1 MRAARAELFVRGAVL
16 FVRGAGLVIAG
27 AALLLAGCGPGERE
41 VETRHRFMAMGT
53 LVEVTTWGV
62 PQDEGEAAARAVEE
76 LFHKLH
82 LAWHP
87 RGEGALG
94 ELNRSLAADGQA
106 RPDPDLEPLLRRAAA
121 LSRVSSGLFQPA
133 MGRLVALW
141 GFSAEDTVPEAP
153 PPASAVRAWLEDAVT
168 LPALL
173 QDDGSLAGPAGVQL
187 DLGGFFKGVAVDRGV
202 ELLRARGI
210 EHAIVNAG
218 GDLRAIG
225 RRGERPWRIGIRDA
239 DDPAT
244 AAAALEIEDD
254 EAVFTS
260 GDYERFFDHQG
271 ERYHHVLDPR
281 SGYPAEGIRS
291 VTVLHHD
298 AGWADAAATA
308 LMVAGPRDWP
318 AVAAAMDLEAV
329 LVFLDDGDVEL
340 TPAMAPRAWFTDE
353 AQGGAARVRTLP

>member
-1 MRAARAELFVRGAVL
+1 VRAARKALLIRC
-16 FVRGAGLVIAG
+16 AGLAILC

-41 VETRHRFMAMGT
+41 IETRHRFMAMGT

-62 PQDEGEAAARAVEE
+62 PQDQGEAAAREVEA
-76 LFHKLH
+76 LFHALH
-82 LAWHP
+82 LEWHP

-94 ELNRSLAADGQA
+94 ELNRALAADGQA
-106 RPDPDLEPLLRRAAA
+106 RPDPELEPLLRRAAA
-121 LSRVSSGLFQPA
+121 LSRVSGGLFQPA

-141 GFSAEDTVPEAP
+141 GFSAEQTPPEGTPPRAP
-153 PPASAVRAWLEDAVT
+153 PPEAAVQAWLADAVT
-168 LPALL
+168 LPSLL

-187 DLGGFFKGVAVDRGV
+187 DLGGFFKGVAVDRGI
-202 ELLRARGI
+202 ELLRARGV
-210 EHAIVNAG
+210 EHAIINAG

-225 RRGERPWRIGIRDA
+225 RHGDRPWRIGIRDA

-244 AAAALEIEDD
+244 AAAALEIEND

-260 GDYERFFDHQG
+260 GDYERFFDYQG

-281 SGYPAEGIRS
+281 SGYPTEGIRS
-291 VTVLHHD
+291 VTVLHRD

-329 LVFLDDGDVEL
+329 LVFLDDGRVEL
-340 TPAMAPRAWFTDE
+340 TPAMSPRAWFTDE
-353 AQGGAARVRTLP
+353 AQRGAARVRALP